1 MNFVIHPRIR
11 EALKRSETVNVRGE
25 VSIPLCR
32 LQSEL
37 HRLHIPQQDFKD
49 YLYECSRH
57 VFFSSGARNLQNSS
71 IVQKIFIK
79 FAGVI
84 GVGILC
90 NCSIITCKVAKNIS
104 LLQFF

>member
-37 HRLHIPQQDFKD
+37 HRLHIPQQDFKE
-49 YLYECSRH
+49 YLYRYAPHQHRSYIDRILPLLYQDGSTAIIDRKETLRIT
-57 VFFSSGARNLQNSS
+57 SGLR
-71 IVQKIFIK
+71 
-79 FAGVI
+79 
-84 GVGILC
+84 
-90 NCSIITCKVAKNIS
+90 
-104 LLQFF
+104 